1 MELQLLSF
9 NFNRIIYILNKIFVD
24 AITYKI
30 TSTRVDELNN
40 QLDLFVDY
48 ETKDDKWKY
57 LHCQIISIPEW
68 ILQKDAKNIDIEYYI
83 ANEKM
88 NIKTY

>member
-9 NFNRIIYILNKIFVD
+9 NFNRIIYILNKIFID
-24 AITYKI
+24 ATIYKV
-30 TSTRVDELNN
+30 TSTRVDKLNN

-48 ETKDDKWKY
+48 EIEDNNGIY
-57 LHCQIISIPEW
+57 LSNQIVSIPKWLLE
-68 ILQKDAKNIDIEYYI
+68 KDTNNKEIEYFI
-83 ANEKM
+83 NAEKL